1 MNKNILMTEHE
12 RTLNEISLEGI
23 KWREDRIVRLEEA
36 LRDLLDG
43 DGDMTAARI
52 AKARAAL
59 GSSSETPAALNKCVH
74 GCKRGHCSVCGA
86 WPSEAKTKGDDK

>member
-59 GSSSETPAALNKCVH
+59 GSSSEN
-74 GCKRGHCSVCGA
+74 
-86 WPSEAKTKGDDK
+86 EAKS